1 MTVSAQG
8 ELGKL
13 ADNRG
18 ARPRL
23 RGWLHVVA
31 FFGWLVGGPFLVAA
45 GPDPGV
51 QVALAVYVTG
61 MLVMFGTS
69 AAFHRIRRQAR
80 ADQRM
85 RRADHS
91 AIFVGIAGTTTAVA
105 ALALTGWVQVA
116 TLVLVWGGAAAGI
129 VLRQVW
135 LDAPQWAVA
144 LPYVVVGWGPPAIA
158 APQLVHSLGWVGFS
172 LILAAGCAYT
182 AGAIVYARKR
192 PDPWPRVFGFHEVF
206 HGCTLVGAALFAYVI
221 AFIALPR
228 Y

>member
-61 MLVMFGTS
+61 MLVMFGTYTAS
-69 AAFHRIRRQAR
+69 AACAPASGPAATRI
-80 ADQRM
+80 
-85 RRADHS
+85 
-91 AIFVGIAGTTTAVA
+91 
-105 ALALTGWVQVA
+105 
-116 TLVLVWGGAAAGI
+116 
-129 VLRQVW
+129 
-135 LDAPQWAVA
+135 
-144 LPYVVVGWGPPAIA
+144 GPPTSQPKNA
-158 APQLVHSLGWVGFS
+158 
-172 LILAAGCAYT
+172 T
-182 AGAIVYARKR
+182 
-192 PDPWPRVFGFHEVF
+192 
-206 HGCTLVGAALFAYVI
+206 T
-221 AFIALPR
+221 
-228 Y
+228 